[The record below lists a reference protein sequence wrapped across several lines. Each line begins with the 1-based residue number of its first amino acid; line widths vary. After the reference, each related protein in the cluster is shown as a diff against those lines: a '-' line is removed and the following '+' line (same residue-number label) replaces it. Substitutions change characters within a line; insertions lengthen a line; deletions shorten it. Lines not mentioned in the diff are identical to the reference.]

1 MSLRFIVVALGAIF
15 AGCESE
21 SPPIPACFVC
31 SDQMPHARI
40 CSSQLGRL
48 EFDGDRYTCN
58 LYFGA
63 SQLCESANYCCRR
76 GGLVVNE
83 SEQCVAPDTLA
94 EESEDA
100 VEL

>member
-1 MSLRFIVVALGAIF
+1 MNIRFIVVVLGVIF

-21 SPPIPACFVC
+21 SLPIPACFVC
-31 SDQMPHARI
+31 SDLMPNARI

-58 LYFGA
+58 LYFGS
-63 SQLCESANYCCRR
+63 SQLCESANYCCRKV
-76 GGLVVNE
+76 GLVANT
-83 SEQCVAPDTLA
+83 SEQCVDPDTLT
-94 EESEDA
+94 EESEDG